1 MKPVVNAGPERKDSK
16 IRFLDG
22 NSSAPT
28 HAMPLSRSPSAIGPV
43 TTLPRSVTAAE
54 LFAGAR
60 ELRIAHAGEEYRLN
74 ITRSGKLIL
83 TK

>member
-1 MKPVVNAGPERKDSK
+1 MEIVIDARRERKDSK
-16 IRFLDG
+16 IRIPEG
-22 NSSAPT
+22 NSTAST
-28 HAMPLSRSPSAIGPV
+28 HAMGRRSPSAIEPAAA
-43 TTLPRSVTAAE
+43 LPRRVTAVE